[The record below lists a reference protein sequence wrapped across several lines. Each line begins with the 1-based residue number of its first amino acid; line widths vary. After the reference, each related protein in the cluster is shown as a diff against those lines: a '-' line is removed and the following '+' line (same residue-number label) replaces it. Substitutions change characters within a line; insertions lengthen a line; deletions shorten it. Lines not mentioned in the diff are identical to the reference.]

1 MGTARDNG
9 RRGGEGGYVSGNG
22 DGRLQVQVYV
32 ERVGERT
39 EAWRQLMR
47 HLLSPPPCKGE
58 RLPLDFRQKDEG
70 EGHA

>member
-1 MGTARDNG
+1 MTQARG
-9 RRGGEGGYVSGNG
+9 QAVSEP
-22 DGRLQVQVYV
+22 RLRV
-32 ERVGERT
+32 EVHVEQVGERT
-39 EAWRQLMR
+39 PAWRQLMR

>member
-1 MGTARDNG
+1 M
-9 RRGGEGGYVSGNG
+9 S
-22 DGRLQVQVYV
+22 DGKGQVI
-32 ERVGERT
+32 GEREPRVEVLIELGHRT
-39 EAWRQLMR
+39 AAWRQLMR